1 MKLFSLRLTTLKSK
15 LYAIIFA
22 AFVVRVLAF
31 FVLPN
36 TASNL
41 APDEGTYA
49 NLAQWIGMSKPAT
62 DFPVYGEM
70 LYLSGRALILPSA
83 LFYKLGFN
91 SLDAVRLT
99 ASIYG
104 LLTLIAVAILTYSLV
119 SNIKNRKKEL
129 DRLIIS
135 LMLLFAFLP
144 SPLVWSTLGLRE
156 SATTFWVMFGFMIF
170 FLLTQRK
177 VKNENPSHLLLI
189 ISIVM
194 VFSSRPQVGWVF
206 AVTLIFCTIFFRKT
220 RFTLILILLISVF
233 IGYLGSTPKNE
244 IKVITYSVSSP
255 SGINVEQTKA
265 VECSSD
271 GQVLQLNGQKL
282 VCKKKIETKSNP
294 GYALAKE
301 IESIDYHREANQVGA
316 ASVIET
322 FPCPVNVET
331 NTDKYFCMAYR
342 APYTTFTFLFRPML
356 GADVTSSS
364 SLVAAAENIFWLV
377 ALICVIVM
385 FVRNRKLAFLGSLTP
400 SLVFFSL
407 YTVGAGA
414 YEGNMGTAF
423 RHKSLILWVVL
434 LLIASTIVATQERKA
449 EQQGISGSSQE

>member
-1 MKLFSLRLTTLKSK
+1 MKLFNVKLTTLKSK
-15 LYAIIFA
+15 LYAIVFA
-22 AFVVRVLAF
+22 SFVVRVVAF
-31 FVLPN
+31 FVPPN

-62 DFPVYGEM
+62 DFPVYDEM

-170 FLLTQRK
+170 FLITQRK
-177 VKNENPSHLLLI
+177 VKNENSSYLLLI
-189 ISIVM
+189 VSIVM

-206 AVTLIFCTIFFRKT
+206 AVTLISYTIFMRKT
-220 RFTLILILLISVF
+220 RLILIPILLISVF
-233 IGYLGSTPKNE
+233 IGYLGATPKNE
-244 IKVITYSVSSP
+244 IKVITYSLSSP
-255 SGINVEQTKA
+255 SGVNVDQSNA
-265 VECSSD
+265 AECSID

-282 VCKKKIETKSNP
+282 VCSQKIETIPNP
-294 GYALAKE
+294 GSALAKE
-301 IESIDYHREANQVGA
+301 IESIDYHHEANQVGA
-316 ASVIET
+316 ASVIES
-322 FPCPVNVET
+322 FHCPVNVET
-331 NTDKYFCMAYR
+331 STGKYFCLAYR

>member
-15 LYAIIFA
+15 LYAIVFVS
-22 AFVVRVLAF
+22 FVVRVVAF
-31 FVLPN
+31 FALPN

-49 NLAQWIGMSKPAT
+49 SLTQWIGMSKPAN
-62 DFPVYGEM
+62 DFPIYGEM
-70 LYLSGRALILPSA
+70 LYLSARALILPSA

-104 LLTLIAVAILTYSLV
+104 LLTLIAVATLV
-119 SNIKNRKKEL
+119 YTLFNNIKNRKREQ

-135 LMLLFAFLP
+135 LVLLLAFLP

-156 SATTFWVMFGFMIF
+156 SATTFWVVHGFMIY
-170 FLLTQRK
+170 FLITQRK
-177 VKNENPSHLLLI
+177 EKNENSSYLLLI

-194 VFSSRPQVGWVF
+194 VFSSRPQVGWIF
-206 AVTLIFCTIFFRKT
+206 AVTLIFHTIFLRKT
-220 RFTLILILLISVF
+220 RLILIPILLISVS
-233 IGYLGSTPKNE
+233 IGYLGATPKNE

-255 SGINVEQTKA
+255 NGVNVEQSNAAK
-265 VECSSD
+265 CSID
-271 GQVLQLNGQKL
+271 GQVLQVDGEKL
-282 VCKKKIETKSNP
+282 VCKEKIETRPNP
-294 GYALAKE
+294 GYALVKE
-301 IESIDYHREANQVGA
+301 IESIDYHRGANQIGA

-331 NTDKYFCMAYR
+331 STDKYFCLAYR
-342 APYTTFTFLFRPML
+342 APYTTFTFLFRPIL
-356 GADVTSSS
+356 GPDVTSSA
-364 SLVAAAENIFWLV
+364 SLFAAAENIFWLAV
-377 ALICVIVM
+377 LLFVIVM
-385 FVRNRKLAFLGSLTP
+385 LIRNRRLAFVGALTP
-400 SLVFFSL
+400 SLAFFSL
-407 YTVGAGA
+407 YSVAAGA

-434 LLIASTIVATQERKA
+434 LLLASTIVATQQRKA
-449 EQQGISGSSQE
+449 EREGISSPTQE